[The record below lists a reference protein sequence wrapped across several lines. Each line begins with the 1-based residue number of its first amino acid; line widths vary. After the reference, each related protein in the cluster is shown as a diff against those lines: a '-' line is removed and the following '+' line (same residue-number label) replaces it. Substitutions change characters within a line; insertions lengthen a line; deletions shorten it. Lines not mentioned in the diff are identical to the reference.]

1 LSNYTDDFYYDG
13 FNSINNNNYK
23 LDSFNFNMLLD
34 RESYILKMNNVE
46 GGQVQGGLQ
55 GGGQQLRGPEG
66 GPQGDGQA
74 VVAPHGGQL
83 NHEDA
88 LRESIC
94 NKIDDRMHDMYRI
107 NFGKENVFTNT
118 IDEESN
124 FTEEEKDFIIE
135 KANKVQKEGREVL
148 TFPVEGRGN
157 MLCKEIR
164 SNVETYYVEVK
175 NNNKGLD
182 D

>member
-1 LSNYTDDFYYDG
+1 MHL
-13 FNSINNNNYK
+13 
-23 LDSFNFNMLLD
+23 NMLIPFILFTFFILTSLIKTYNIFSIKKALINSVFFLSFSGNSLLD
-34 RESYILKMNNVE
+34 FSDIRSWIL
-46 GGQVQGGLQ
+46 LFCC
-55 GGGQQLRGPEG
+55 
-66 GPQGDGQA
+66 A
-74 VVAPHGGQL
+74 
-83 NHEDA
+83 
-88 LRESIC
+88 SFT
-94 NKIDDRMHDMYRI
+94 YRR
-107 NFGKENVFTNT
+107 NFGKENLFTNT

-175 NNNKGLD
+175 NNKGLD
-182 D
+182 DVSRWVNSNRGR